1 MEQCQLSSSLHHS
14 FAARPC
20 MITRVKITTF
30 SWNLRKIWL
39 LLFLRKIEIINL
51 HINFDYTGIFLP
63 RATFAIC
70 SSVWLGS
77 GKFSFQVPS
86 CFFRYRG
93 RKNVSYFVGWT
104 LRNSS
109 QLFSPKLFVNLKEM
123 KPFVL
128 HQFPTRKFYKVLLAN
143 HKLVKPNCP
152 LIKYFCKLHLY

>member
-51 HINFDYTGIFLP
+51 HINFDYTGIFYQGLLLLFAP
-63 RATFAIC
+63 QCGSVRVNFLFKYPLAFFDIGDGKMCPILWVGPFAIP
-70 SSVWLGS
+70 
-77 GKFSFQVPS
+77 PS
-86 CFFRYRG
+86 C
-93 RKNVSYFVGWT
+93 
-104 LRNSS
+104 
-109 QLFSPKLFVNLKEM
+109 FSPKLFVNLKEM
-123 KPFVL
+123 KPFVF
-128 HQFPTRKFYKVLLAN
+128 HQFPTKKFYKILLAN